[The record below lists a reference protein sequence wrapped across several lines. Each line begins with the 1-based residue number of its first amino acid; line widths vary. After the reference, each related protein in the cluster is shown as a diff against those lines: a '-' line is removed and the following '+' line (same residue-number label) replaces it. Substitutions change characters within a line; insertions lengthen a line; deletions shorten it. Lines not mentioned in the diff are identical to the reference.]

1 MNPDTDFSNCFGSVL
16 FCLEERNGNFD
27 LNQPEDYNSGDN
39 LSESSEGYSLKA
51 TILNTPK

>member
-39 LSESSEGYSLKA
+39 LSESSEGYSLQA
-51 TILNTPK
+51 TILNMPK